1 MKITKI
7 TKILPIALALSLS
20 IGVASAESTPLQ
32 SGTATATTGDPSD
45 TANIEYQLTL
55 SDYVRI
61 KENSVETTVNATYGT
76 GYKSLTLG
84 GTFTADFEVITN
96 KARNVILQ
104 SPCYGDESVSALYGL
119 NGEHGFNVVFVNSS
133 TDFDSDAVTS
143 ITTPGDGVSAL
154 ADSPN
159 AFAVSFEALDV
170 SAVHSNGDNEDAGT
184 IASSLVNG
192 NIVFAI
198 PNGVSTLSF
207 QSLDVIPAT
216 FNTRDTAGTY
226 KAKLIL
232 TDENSM

>member
-7 TKILPIALALSLS
+7 TKILPLALALSLS
-20 IGVASAESTPLQ
+20 IGIASADTTPLQ

-45 TANIEYQLTL
+45 SANIEYQLTL

-61 KENSVETTVNATYGT
+61 KENSVKTTVNATYGT
-76 GYKSLTLG
+76 GYESLTLNG
-84 GTFTADFEVITN
+84 NFTANFEVITN
-96 KARNVILQ
+96 KARKVVLQ

-119 NGEHGFNVVFVNSS
+119 DANHNFNVVFVNSS
-133 TDFDSDAVTS
+133 TTFDSDSVTD
-143 ITTPGDGVSAL
+143 ITGGSTAP
-154 ADSPN
+154 DSNPD

-232 TDENSM
+232 TDEAKM

>member
-20 IGVASAESTPLQ
+20 IGVASAESTLQ
-32 SGTATATTGDPSD
+32 SGTASATANDPSD

-61 KENSVETTVNATYGT
+61 HENSVDTTVNATYGA
-76 GYKSLTLG
+76 GYESLTLNG
-84 GTFTADFEVITN
+84 KFTADFEVITN
-96 KARNVILQ
+96 KARNVVLQ

-119 NGEHGFNVVFVNSS
+119 DEDHNFNVVFVNSS
-133 TDFDSDAVTS
+133 TTFDSDSVTD
-143 ITTPGDGVSAL
+143 ITGGSTAPDL
-154 ADSPN
+154 NPD
-159 AFAVSFEALDV
+159 AFAVSFNALEV
-170 SAVHSNGDNEDAGT
+170 STVHNNSDGQAKTTT
-184 IASSLVNG
+184 ITSSENAG

-207 QSLDVIPAT
+207 QSVDVIPTT
-216 FNTRDTAGTY
+216 FNTRDTAGIY

-232 TDENSM
+232 TDQASM